1 MSRRIPVKRS
11 VAIATA
17 QPMPKPMTGTLVA
30 LAAAGA
36 FFVNPLLG
44 LGIIGL
50 ALWQTLGE

>member
-17 QPMPKPMTGTLVA
+17 RPMPKPMTGSLVA
-30 LAAAGA
+30 VVAAGA
-36 FFVNPLLG
+36 FFVSPLLG

>member
-11 VAIATA
+11 VAIAA
-17 QPMPKPMTGTLVA
+17 ARPMPKPVTGSLVA
-30 LAAAGA
+30 VLAAGA
-36 FFVNPLLG
+36 FFVSPVLG